1 MITSKRAVMEN
12 MRDISKSK
20 IHSHE
25 LKKTFNEDNKLSYFT
40 FYCTLVVR
48 IVSIDTN
55 TLVHIYIYI

>member
-1 MITSKRAVMEN
+1 MEN

-40 FYCTLVVR
+40 FY
-48 IVSIDTN
+48 DN
-55 TLVHIYIYI
+55 